1 MEPNIREK
9 ENATATAHI
18 VAKELGLTT
27 SQAKQAAIVAMEN
40 LLLFDK
46 KQKDYG
52 PYNICGNP
60 HPQLGVAFR
69 AGDKVN
75 RLLNLFIKCDSGT
88 PSNESVADSWS
99 DLANYGLIGTL
110 LARDVWLKNPSPPP
124 TPTKQA

>member
-69 AGDKVN
+69 ADDQRYAPVPPSCRAGSSRRSRQRGN
-75 RLLNLFIKCDSGT
+75 RH
-88 PSNESVADSWS
+88 
-99 DLANYGLIGTL
+99 
-110 LARDVWLKNPSPPP
+110 
-124 TPTKQA
+124 